1 MSRYKISTSKQAL
14 IDNLINSD
22 YVIGEVVSYP
32 LPNHGTSIGY
42 IRKIEN
48 GKATVESYYGHKHE
62 NNVCDVSQLSKYS
75 YMVGANPFDGLIQM
89 KSYNYQLSSI
99 ISQMFREE
107 KYHTN
112 AGTLIPNANFNP
124 IVYDANGEVVY
135 YQRGNVWT
143 LENKQALIES
153 IYNGVDCGKIIVRE
167 RDWDEIDALEAAG
180 LEFAF
185 YDVVDGKQRLTA
197 LNEFINDV
205 FPDSYGNY
213 YSDLSDHAQH
223 AFGDNQLISYAE
235 MKPHTKDADVI
246 KTFLRM
252 NFSGIPQSK
261 EHLDYLKSIKM

>member
-1 MSRYKISTSKQAL
+1 MTRINAKIKPADLIDQHLLAEYREIVRIPNTVKANLDNAYKKVKQAPQTFKL
-14 IDNLINSD
+14 GTGH
-22 YVIGEVVSYP
+22 VIYF
-32 LPNHGTSIGY
+32 Y
-42 IRKIEN
+42 DKI
-48 GKATVESYYGHKHE
+48 KFLHE
-62 NNVCDVSQLSKYS
+62 RFLLLKEELQSREIETNMTDE
-75 YMVGANPFDGLIQM
+75 
-89 KSYNYQLSSI
+89 
-99 ISQMFREE
+99 MF
-107 KYHTN
+107 YD
-112 AGTLIPNANFNP
+112 IP
-124 IVYDANGEVVY
+124 
-135 YQRGNVWT
+135 
-143 LENKQALIES
+143 
-153 IYNGVDCGKIIVRE
+153 VDCGKIIVRE
-167 RDWDEIDALEAAG
+167 RDWDEIEALEAAG